1 VSDQGATDGAAERE
15 ARERLWLWLIL
26 AASLVLS
33 VLFALRVPL
42 FDGSNPDETSH
53 VSYVRL
59 LLEQRGFVVFRAN
72 DPAYFETH
80 QPPLYYL
87 LCVPIYALTGGSV
100 FAIRL
105 VSAALQLGTIFV
117 AYRAGRNLFP
127 DRKEVALGVAAF
139 VAFLPTQAQ
148 LAGAVN
154 NDSLTTLLCT
164 AIFWKLFRLVRN
176 GRGGHLRGAA
186 LIGALLG
193 VGLLTKLSV
202 LQVIPAIAVAYFMAV
217 RAGQI
222 RPADAARQFAVV
234 LAVGV
239 LIASP
244 WLIRNHLLYGDPL
257 TIRIFPQTA
266 GPGTPTPARMMQSQ
280 GWAFA
285 DYVRYDAVRTYA
297 SFWYLIPPQVLMS
310 DIGRF
315 VLVLLLGLGGLVG
328 AFRRP
333 ERGGVAGGE
342 RRVVYLAVIGI
353 LLLIPFFVRFNLQF
367 FQAQGRY
374 FLPALLPAALLACIG
389 WGNVGGRR
397 AGAAVGAVVILLL
410 LLSLYQI
417 LSH

>member
-1 VSDQGATDGAAERE
+1 VSNEATTERTG
-15 ARERLWLWLIL
+15 REHLLLWIIL
-26 AASLVLS
+26 AVSLALS
-33 VLFALRVPL
+33 ILFALRVP

-53 VSYVRL
+53 LSYIRL
-59 LLEQRGFVVFRAN
+59 LVERHGFVVFRAN

-80 QPPLYYL
+80 QPPLFYL
-87 LCVPIYALTGGSV
+87 LCVPVFALTGGSV
-100 FAIRL
+100 FAVRL
-105 VSAALQLGTIFV
+105 VSAALQLGTIVV

-127 DRKEVALGVAAF
+127 DRGEVALGVAAF

-202 LQVIPAIAVAYFMAV
+202 LQVIPAIAVAYFMAA
-217 RAGQI
+217 RAGQV
-222 RPADAARQFAVV
+222 RPADAARQFALV
-234 LAVGV
+234 LAVGL

-257 TIRIFPQTA
+257 TIQIFPQTA
-266 GPGTPTPARMMQSQ
+266 GADTPTPAKMMAGF
-280 GWAFA
+280 GWTFA

-297 SFWYLIPPQVLMS
+297 SFWYLIPPNMLTPDM
-310 DIGRF
+310 GRF
-315 VLVLLLGLGGLVG
+315 ILVFLVGLGGLVG
-328 AFRRP
+328 VFRKP
-333 ERGGVAGGE
+333 ERGGVAGGD

-353 LLLIPFFVRFNLQF
+353 LLLIPFFIRFNLQF

-389 WGNVGGRR
+389 WGTIGGRR
-397 AGAAVGAVVILLL
+397 GIAVAAVAVVLLL
-410 LLSLYQI
+410 LALYQI
-417 LSH
+417 SLY